1 MVKKYDDMAWK
12 YIKERVPVAD
22 SRPFGPQNFIE
33 LEQGLRDGDDY
44 LIAWPTMLDS
54 FYRTRKPELFAT
66 EPSTYFS
73 PAQRAFFAGAVEFLT
88 HFYEIET
95 PAWVEKPEFFL
106 DQVYDVGSKER
117 EVPPEVTART
127 RAKSPIEFTRRN
139 VVFEARGLIR
149 L

>member
-12 YIKERVPVAD
+12 YLKERVPVPD
-22 SRPFGPQNFIE
+22 SCPFGSQNFSE
-33 LEQGLRDGDDY
+33 LEKLLRDGEDY
-44 LIAWPTMLDS
+44 LIEWPTMLDS
-54 FYRTRKPELFAT
+54 FYRTRNPALFAT

-73 PAQRAFFAGAVEFLT
+73 PQQRAFFAGAVEFLM
-88 HFYEIET
+88 HFYEMEP

-106 DQVYDVGSKER
+106 DQEFDVRSKEG
-117 EVPPEVTART
+117 EVPPDATART